1 MPKSARVHY
10 SSRALW
16 VAAPIGV
23 PARETA
29 CGIPSACRVAA
40 SDPRYLVVGDLDRV
54 TCGACR
60 RVLRRHAA
68 ILASFTRQP

>member
-16 VAAPIGV
+16 VAAPMGV

-40 SDPRYLVVGDLDRV
+40 NDPRYLVIGDPDRV

-60 RVLRRHAA
+60 RVLRHQAR
-68 ILASFTRQP
+68 ILDSFTRQP